1 LDEALL
7 LSQLIPIPLITKT
20 HTEAYNRRPRLKNKI
35 SYFLRSSLPKNIE
48 LTESIGQLMHA
59 INTQYQLCI
68 EFIHCGFGNENCLKE
83 QDRIAIY
90 LIVKAQLGS
99 ILKNSTATSATIH
112 LAKNNDLVAIVIED
126 NGTAVDTTKIKNNR
140 GQRTMQNLVRH
151 HKGQYNVIFEREK
164 GTVVEILIHVTETS
178 K

>member
-1 LDEALL
+1 
-7 LSQLIPIPLITKT
+7 LITKT
-20 HTEAYNRRPRLKNKI
+20 HAGAYNRRPRLKNKI

-48 LTESIGQLMHA
+48 LTESIGQLMYT

-68 EFIHCGFGNENCLKE
+68 EFIHCGFESENCLKE

-99 ILKNSTATSATIH
+99 ILKNNTATSATIH

-151 HKGQYNVIFEREK
+151 HKGQCNIIFEQEK